1 MPTLAAPRHASAP
14 LIRPATAR
22 IFARAVEE
30 GQALAATNRAAV
42 EKVLPACMHISANIA
57 ALVNLNTFPVSAGP
71 AQLQRA
77 ATLIAEGGMP
87 ARPVNIAVLAA
98 R

>member
-1 MPTLAAPRHASAP
+1 MPTPAAPPHAPAP

-22 IFARAVEE
+22 VFARAVEE

-57 ALVNLNTFPVSAGP
+57 ALVNLHTFPVSAAP
-71 AQLQRA
+71 ARLQRA
-77 ATLIAEGGMP
+77 ASLMAGGGLL
-87 ARPVNIAVLAA
+87 ARPVSVAA
-98 R
+98 LVAR